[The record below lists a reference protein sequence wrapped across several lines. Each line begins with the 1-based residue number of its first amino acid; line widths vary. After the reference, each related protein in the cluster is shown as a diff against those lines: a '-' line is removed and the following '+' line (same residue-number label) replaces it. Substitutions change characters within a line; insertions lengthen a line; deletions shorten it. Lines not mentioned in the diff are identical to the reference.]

1 MLKHLLI
8 RDSQMVIQ
16 SRKSVPLLAIL
27 LVCLST
33 VSVSAQRRSKTVD
46 LFNGKDLSGWVTAQ
60 GEAVTAGWDVVDG
73 MLKLT
78 GKGGGNIFTDRK
90 YADFDLEFEWKI
102 PVGGNNGVKYRVR
115 EYDGAILGIEYQLLD
130 DSAHKFEKSSKQSC
144 GSIYA
149 IKGPSIDKVVKS
161 FDGFN
166 HSRIVV
172 RRNHITHYL
181 NGAVICEQKVGNR
194 DWDERIA
201 QSKFKDRK
209 DFGENKSGLIM
220 LTEHGNETY
229 FRNIRLTPLGRQP

>member
-1 MLKHLLI
+1 MP
-8 RDSQMVIQ
+8 IQ
-16 SRKSVPLLAIL
+16 SRNIIPFVAIL
-27 LVCLST
+27 LVLSS
-33 VSVSAQRRSKTVD
+33 VVGVSAQRRGETVD
-46 LFNGKDLSGWVTAQ
+46 LFNGKDLSGWVTAKS
-60 GEAVTAGWDVVDG
+60 EAVTAGWEVVDG

-78 GKGGGNIFTDRK
+78 GKGGGNIFSDRQ

-130 DSAHKFEKSSKQSC
+130 DSAHRFEKSSKQSC

-149 IKGPSIDKVVKS
+149 IKGPTIDKVVKP

-201 QSKFKDRK
+201 QSKFQDRK
-209 DFGENKSGLIM
+209 EFGENKAGLIM

-229 FRNIRLTPLGRQP
+229 FRNIRITPLGRQP

>member
-1 MLKHLLI
+1 MSTQQFIKVLFA
-8 RDSQMVIQ
+8 
-16 SRKSVPLLAIL
+16 AIL
-27 LVCLST
+27 VIGTPLSE
-33 VSVSAQRRSKTVD
+33 SSAQRRGETID
-46 LFNGKDLSGWVTAQ
+46 LFNGKDLTGWVTAD
-60 GEAVTAGWDVVDG
+60 GKPVTEGWEAVDG
-73 MLKLT
+73 MLMLT
-78 GKGGGNIFTDRK
+78 GKGGGNIYTDKK

-115 EYDGAILGIEYQLLD
+115 RYDGAILGIEYQLLD
-130 DSAHKFEKSSKQSC
+130 DSAHRFEKSSKQSC

-149 IKGPSIDKVVKS
+149 IKGPSINKVVKP

-181 NGAVICEQKVGNR
+181 NGDVICEQKIGNK

-209 DFGENKSGLIM
+209 DFGENKAGLIM

-229 FRNIRLTPLGRQP
+229 FRNIRITPLGRQP